1 MTELERAL
9 VALGGELEFPQTPD
23 LTSRVRERL
32 GSDRRGV
39 RPRLL
44 FAAAVVALAVG
55 VAMAVPP
62 ARSAILKFF
71 HLGSATVERVE
82 TLPPAQQR
90 PLTAGLGPALVR
102 EDAEMAAGFGIRLPQ
117 GAAPQRFYAQPGMIS
132 TLVRADGKPVLLSEL
147 QGDQMGLFKKFASP
161 ATSVQPVQLGE
172 FGLLIR
178 GGPHVLMWERN
189 FGPIHRIETRLAGN
203 VVLWLVN
210 GTTYRLEGRLD
221 KGQMLHL
228 ARRITR

>member
-9 VALGGELEFPQTPD
+9 VALGGELEFPPTPD
-23 LTSRVRERL
+23 LVGAVRGRL
-32 GSDRRGV
+32 QRRSWL
-39 RPRLL
+39 RPLV
-44 FAAAVVALAVG
+44 FAVALGALAIG

-71 HLGSATVERVE
+71 HVGSATVERVE

-132 TLVRADGKPVLLSEL
+132 TLLRVDGKPVLLSEL
-147 QGDQMGLFKKFASP
+147 QGDQ
-161 ATSVQPVQLGE
+161 T
-172 FGLLIR
+172 
-178 GGPHVLMWERN
+178 
-189 FGPIHRIETRLAGN
+189 
-203 VVLWLVN
+203 
-210 GTTYRLEGRLD
+210 
-221 KGQMLHL
+221 
-228 ARRITR
+228 

>member
-9 VALGGELEFPQTPD
+9 VALGGDLFPPEPN
-23 LTSRVRERL
+23 LVPVVRARL
-32 GSDRRGV
+32 GRR
-39 RPRLL
+39 R
-44 FAAAVVALAVG
+44 FAFKPALAIALAVLVVG
-55 VAMAVPP
+55 VGIAMAVPP

-90 PLTAGLGPALVR
+90 SLTAGLGPALVR

-132 TLVRADGKPVLLSEL
+132 TLLRVDGKPVLLSEL
-147 QGDQMGLFKKFASP
+147 QGDQTGLFKKFASP

-172 FGLLIR
+172 FGLLIQ
-178 GGPHVLMWERN
+178 GGPHVLMWEHN

-228 ARRITR
+228 ARQITR